1 MILMKTER
9 ACGRC
14 PMAMMCLTRKKLE
27 NVTFCRRCGCITF
40 KHDNERYLCPL
51 IREGVHSRI
60 VSNKDVT
67 GWDHMSDRDRRIA
80 HTLQA
85 VLSRNAEFEGC
96 VRIRARKAPGP
107 FRNRKRKSRWHDC
120 IDYFRETNGF
130 DAEI

>member
-1 MILMKTER
+1 
-9 ACGRC
+9 
-14 PMAMMCLTRKKLE
+14 MAMMCLTRKKLE

-85 VLSRNAEFEGC
+85 VLSRNAEYEGC
-96 VRIRARKAPGP
+96 VRIRSRRRPGP
-107 FRNRKRKSRWHDC
+107 GRQRIKKSRWHDC
-120 IDYFRETNGF
+120 IYYFRETNGF
-130 DAEI
+130 DTEI